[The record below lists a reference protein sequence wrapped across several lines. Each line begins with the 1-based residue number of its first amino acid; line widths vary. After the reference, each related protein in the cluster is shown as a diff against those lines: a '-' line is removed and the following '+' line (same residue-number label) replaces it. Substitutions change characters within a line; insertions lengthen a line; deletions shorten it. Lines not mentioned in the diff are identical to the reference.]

1 MAQMQIQINYDNL
14 YPGSKF
20 TIKNSNDIYTL
31 VGYTSNRN
39 IVYFDDKNTNFVNN
53 LLVSNNDV
61 IDNIVFI
68 QKSNYQERVF
78 KH

>member
-39 IVYFDDKNTNFVNN
+39 IVYFDDKNTNYVNN
-53 LLVSNNDV
+53 LLVSNNDI
-61 IDNIVFI
+61 IDDIVFI

>member
-1 MAQMQIQINYDNL
+1 MTDIQINYDNL
-14 YPGSKF
+14 FPGSKF
-20 TIKNSNDIYTL
+20 TIKNSQDIYTL

-39 IVYFDDKNTNFVNN
+39 IVYFDDKNTNYVNN
-53 LLVSNNDV
+53 LIVSDNSV

>member
-1 MAQMQIQINYDNL
+1 MAAQVQINYDNL

-61 IDNIVFI
+61 IDDIVFI

>member
-1 MAQMQIQINYDNL
+1 MAEQIEIDYNNL

-39 IVYFDDKNTNFVNN
+39 IVYFNDKNTNYVNN
-53 LLVSNNDV
+53 LIVSENN
-61 IDNIVFI
+61 IIANIVFI

>member
-1 MAQMQIQINYDNL
+1 MAEIQINYDNL

-20 TIKNSNDIYTL
+20 TIKNSQDIYTL
-31 VGYTSNRN
+31 IGYTSNRN
-39 IVYFDDKNTNFVNN
+39 IVYFDDKNTNYINN
-53 LLVSNNDV
+53 ILIS
-61 IDNIVFI
+61 DNIIDKVVFI

>member
-1 MAQMQIQINYDNL
+1 MAQIQIQPDYNNL

-20 TIKNSNDIYTL
+20 TIKNSNNIYTL

-39 IVYFDDKNTNFVNN
+39 IVYFDDKNTNYVNN

-61 IDNIVFI
+61 IDDVVFI

-78 KH
+78 KY